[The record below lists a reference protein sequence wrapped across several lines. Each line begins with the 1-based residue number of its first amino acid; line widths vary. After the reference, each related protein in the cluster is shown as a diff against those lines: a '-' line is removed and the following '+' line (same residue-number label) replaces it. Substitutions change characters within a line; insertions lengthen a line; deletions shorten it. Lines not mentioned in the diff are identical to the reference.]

1 MTKQELINQVFASKT
16 FLDKSTDVL
25 TEEDSGITPVEGMMT
40 AAQQIAHIAQT
51 ADWFLEG
58 VFGDGFNMD
67 FEESA
72 KEIMKVTSL
81 SEARDWLQRSYD
93 NVVETV
99 GSKSEEEL
107 AELTP
112 ESSVMGSTPKV
123 LVLGGIPEHTAHHRG
138 ALTVYTRLAGKV
150 PSMPYM

>member
-58 VFGDGFNMD
+58 VSGDGFNMD

-72 KEIMKVTSL
+72 KE
-81 SEARDWLQRSYD
+81 
-93 NVVETV
+93 
-99 GSKSEEEL
+99 
-107 AELTP
+107 
-112 ESSVMGSTPKV
+112 
-123 LVLGGIPEHTAHHRG
+123 
-138 ALTVYTRLAGKV
+138 
-150 PSMPYM
+150 